1 MLAVVAWSGGDIY
14 PGGRFLNVAV
24 SLGLL
29 SLVLACAHATGA
41 PRRFLLGG
49 VVVLGLVQGGHAL
62 GSPRASLAYLAGL
75 RDSSGVMDC
84 DRRVAQRLRL
94 AAVSVGQSDVQRLKF
109 LAPTLRVID
118 FSGLSDREIAHQAV
132 PGPVREGKF
141 TLRAVLE
148 RQPEVFVWGP
158 GFWRPRP
165 ITQWSMGEIVGD
177 PELAHALLASREVES
192 TLPASG
198 AVLAQRYVPASLDVC
213 AKTEGYFAA
222 FVRRDVAG
230 RLARAGFVIGR

>member
-1 MLAVVAWSGGDIY
+1 MLAVVVWSGGDIY
-14 PGGRFLNVAV
+14 PGGRFLNVPV

-29 SLVLACAHATGA
+29 SLLLACARATGA
-41 PRRFLLGG
+41 LRRFLLGT
-49 VVVLGLVQGGHAL
+49 VVAVGLVQGWHAL
-62 GSPRASLAYLAGL
+62 ESPRISLAYLVGL
-75 RDSSGVMDC
+75 RDSAGVTDC
-84 DRRVAQRLRL
+84 DRRVAQRLRR
-94 AAVSVGQSDVQRLKF
+94 AGVSVGQTDFQRLKF

-118 FSGLSDREIAHQAV
+118 FSGLSDREIAHQPV

-141 TLRAVLE
+141 TLRAVVE

-177 PELAHALLASREVES
+177 PELASALLASREVES
-192 TLPASG
+192 TLPDSG
-198 AVLAQRYVPASLDVC
+198 SVLAQRYVPASLDVC
-213 AKTEGYFAA
+213 AKTEGYFGA
-222 FVRRDVAG
+222 FVRRDVAD